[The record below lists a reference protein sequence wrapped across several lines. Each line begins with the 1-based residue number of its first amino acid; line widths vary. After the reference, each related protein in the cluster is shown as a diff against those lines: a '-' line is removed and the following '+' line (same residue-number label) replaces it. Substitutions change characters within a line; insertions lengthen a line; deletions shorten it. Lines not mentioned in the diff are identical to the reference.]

1 MTHSPEQIT
10 VLYVSGYSNM
20 AGGGQ
25 VSLLLL
31 LRLLD
36 RQRFLP
42 VLLCPDEG
50 EVSRRA
56 RALGVR
62 VDLLGAEA
70 SIDSWEAA
78 GHALALRRHVRA
90 SGAALVHC
98 DTLYTALMSGV
109 GLIGLRAPIVFHARS
124 SESGGALDRIV
135 PGLCKRVIAVSH
147 ATARRF
153 SSCAPSRVVVI
164 HNGVDLSDFL
174 PGTGRSALREK
185 LEIAQDTF
193 VVGYA
198 GQLVKLKGLDV
209 LIQAFSRLRTEF
221 SDTTLLLAGR
231 GPDEAALRAMAGQG
245 VHFLP
250 FTDSMPQFYA
260 ALDVFAL
267 PTSHQEGLSRSLIE
281 AMACA
286 VPAVATPLGGNV
298 ETLVDGETG
307 FFVPALD
314 AAALSQRLRDLYL
327 APEQR
332 RKMAVAARERAEK
345 MFDAVACTHAVEAV
359 YRQAVA

>member
-1 MTHSPEQIT
+1 M
-10 VLYVSGYSNM
+10 LYVSGYSDM

-42 VLLCPDEG
+42 VLLCPREG

-56 RALGVR
+56 RDLGVR
-62 VDLLGAEA
+62 VDLLGAGA

-78 GHALALRRHVRA
+78 RHALALRRHA
-90 SGAALVHC
+90 IAQGAALVHC

-109 GLIGLRAPIVFHARS
+109 GLIGRRAPIVFHARS

-135 PGLCKRVIAVSH
+135 PSLCRSVIAVSH

-153 SSCAPSRVVVI
+153 SACSPSRVVVI
-164 HNGVDLSDFL
+164 RNGVDLSEFF
-174 PGTGRSALREK
+174 PGAGGRALRER
-185 LEIAQDTF
+185 LGIAPDAF

-198 GQLVKLKGLDV
+198 GQVVKVKGLDV
-209 LIQAFSRLRTEF
+209 LIQAFSRLRSERA
-221 SDTTLLLAGR
+221 DAILLLVGR
-231 GPDEAALRAMAGQG
+231 GPDEAALRAMAGEG
-245 VHFLP
+245 VRFLP
-250 FTDSMPQFYA
+250 FTDSMPAFYT

-267 PTSHQEGLSRSLIE
+267 PTSRQEGLSRSLIE
-281 AMACA
+281 AMACG
-286 VPAVATPLGGNV
+286 VPAVATPLGGNA

-307 FFVPALD
+307 CFTPAQD
-314 AAALSQRLRDLYL
+314 AAALHQRLRDLAF

-332 RKMAVAARERAEK
+332 RHMAAAARERAVK
-345 MFDAVACTHAVEAV
+345 LFDAVACTRSVEAV